1 MDKKYELLLNDTIE
15 YKGKI
20 LYRIKA
26 LKNFGHIYKGVI
38 GGYIESEK
46 NLSHSGECWIYNK
59 AKVYD
64 NARVY
69 ENARVYGNAEAY
81 ENATIY
87 GNSTVYEWAEAYGD
101 SKVYENAEIYEDAK
115 VYDNAEVSGD
125 SKVYGAAE
133 VYEKAE
139 VYGNAGICGDA
150 KVYGNSKVCGYAE
163 VCEDAKVYGR
173 SKVCGYAV
181 VSGNAVINKGNIIGD
196 VSIPFKDIFQHQCEN
211 RLLTA
216 ILTEDDEILYTI
228 GYQENI
234 TEEEFLDS
242 IYNEDGGLEENPHRK
257 EYLKLIPLIKMYFKG
272 E

>member
-26 LKNFGHIYKGVI
+26 LKNFGHIYKDVI

-64 NARVY
+64 NA
-69 ENARVYGNAEAY
+69 
-81 ENATIY
+81 
-87 GNSTVYEWAEAYGD
+87 
-101 SKVYENAEIYEDAK
+101 
-115 VYDNAEVSGD
+115 EVSGN

-150 KVYGNSKVCGYAE
+150 KVYGNSKVCGYA
-163 VCEDAKVYGR
+163 
-173 SKVCGYAV
+173 V
-181 VSGNAVINKGNIIGD
+181 VSGSVVINKGTIIGD
-196 VSIPFKDIFQHQCEN
+196 VSMPFKDIFQYQCKN
-211 RLLTA
+211 RFLTG
-216 ILTEDDEILYTI
+216 ILTENDEILYTI

-257 EYLKLIPLIKMYFKG
+257 EYLKLTSLIKMYFKG